1 MTARQSDAD
10 HPGTTRSGRGGARP
24 GAGRPRNAG
33 ADGDILDATI
43 DLVRSVGYR
52 GLRVDDVAAR
62 CGVAK
67 STIYRRWPSKPALV
81 AAAVDRLYLGR
92 VTVPD
97 TGSLRSDLLQL
108 LGNSYDLLVAGPG
121 RLFET
126 LIRESGQ
133 RRELTAVV
141 TATMH
146 ARRRLYTQVLT
157 RAIARGELAPE
168 TDIGLVIDLL
178 LGPLWVRLLVTG
190 EPIGADTAE
199 TVVDAVLHGVTLP
212 S

>member
-1 MTARQSDAD
+1 MGARPAD
-10 HPGTTRSGRGGARP
+10 GDNSGPRRAGRGGARP

-33 ADGDILDATI
+33 VDGDLLDATI

-67 STIYRRWPSKPALV
+67 STIYRRWPSKAALV

-92 VTVPD
+92 VIVPD
-97 TGSLRSDLLQL
+97 TGSLRSDLLEL
-108 LGNSYDLLVAGPG
+108 LGDSYDLLVAGPG

-133 RRELTAVV
+133 R
-141 TATMH
+141 
-146 ARRRLYTQVLT
+146 
-157 RAIARGELAPE
+157 
-168 TDIGLVIDLL
+168 
-178 LGPLWVRLLVTG
+178 
-190 EPIGADTAE
+190 
-199 TVVDAVLHGVTLP
+199 
-212 S
+212 